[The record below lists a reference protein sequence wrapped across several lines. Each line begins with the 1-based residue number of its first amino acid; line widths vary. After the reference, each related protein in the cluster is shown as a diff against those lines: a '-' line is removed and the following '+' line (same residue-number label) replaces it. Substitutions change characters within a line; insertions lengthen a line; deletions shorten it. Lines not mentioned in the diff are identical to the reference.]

1 MILCM
6 TFYVP
11 GIHSV
16 AIKFSCSTL
25 TFDLNTSWGLAGCM
39 SSGSALER
47 WERSSLPCWP
57 RRSTLKFVEG
67 RMQWTQ
73 RWAAST
79 SSSQS
84 LQRWVCC
91 SPPLSASCVGSSP
104 TWSWSEATVL
114 LFTGSIWFWTAWPT
128 KLPGSEQ
135 HLFGSC
141 LAASGLFKEICDGVT
156 GLDKVWFSINLWL
169 VSVSVWYNIYINI
182 YMIRCIYIIYII

>member
-11 GIHSV
+11 GIHSL

-39 SSGSALER
+39 SSGSTLER

-104 TWSWSEATVL
+104 TWSRSEATVL
-114 LFTGSIWFWTAWPT
+114 LFTGSILILNRMAN
-128 KLPGSEQ
+128 KAARERAALVRELLGSIESLQ
-135 HLFGSC
+135 G
-141 LAASGLFKEICDGVT
+141 
-156 GLDKVWFSINLWL
+156 NLWRSYG
-169 VSVSVWYNIYINI
+169 VG
-182 YMIRCIYIIYII
+182 